1 MSGISGIDHIDI
13 VVKDPAEMA
22 AFLRSV
28 GFVVHRET
36 DHGGGSIEL
45 RFPGEGEQPILEL
58 TSPDDGKG
66 NVRPLGLRHLALR
79 ADDIHATFQQ
89 FKRDGLPLKGEPR
102 TVAETGRTLV
112 NLIDPEGGTLQFV
125 DAP

>member
-1 MSGISGIDHIDI
+1 MSRISGIDHIDI
-13 VVKDPAEMA
+13 VVKNPADMA
-22 AFLRSV
+22 TFLCSV

-45 RFPGEGEQPILEL
+45 RFPGDGDQPILEL
-58 TSPDDGKG
+58 TSPEDGKG

-79 ADDIHATFQQ
+79 STDIQATFLA
-89 FKRDGLPLKGEPR
+89 FKRDGLPVKGEPR
-102 TVAETGRTLV
+102 VVAETGRTLV